1 MFSPT
6 RITTFAAS
14 VCALVVSAVTAGAQ
28 KAQKSIE
35 FAGAAK
41 CANCGVRL
49 QEIATLGDDANGP
62 GKLEIGAYAFD
73 KKRKIAYVRG
83 ASRAEVNAYDLS
95 GKLQFTAGIRDRR
108 PAAGARDY
116 SFAVGAGDSLW
127 TLDPAQQHVTVYAP
141 GTATSVRSFRVK
153 NRIERIWPLKDGQFL
168 GATSSAGDSPD
179 RVLVHLFSADGKP
192 IQALG
197 NPGTAAGVRPAV
209 ALGRDKGMV
218 WIARPET

>member
-1 MFSPT
+1 MFPPRSPLAVAACVVVAV
-6 RITTFAAS
+6 AAS
-14 VCALVVSAVTAGAQ
+14 AEAQ
-28 KAQKSIE
+28 KVPKSLE
-35 FAGAAK
+35 FSGAPK

-116 SFAVGAGDSLW
+116 
-127 TLDPAQQHVTVYAP
+127 
-141 GTATSVRSFRVK
+141 
-153 NRIERIWPLKDGQFL
+153 
-168 GATSSAGDSPD
+168 
-179 RVLVHLFSADGKP
+179 
-192 IQALG
+192 
-197 NPGTAAGVRPAV
+197 
-209 ALGRDKGMV
+209 
-218 WIARPET
+218 